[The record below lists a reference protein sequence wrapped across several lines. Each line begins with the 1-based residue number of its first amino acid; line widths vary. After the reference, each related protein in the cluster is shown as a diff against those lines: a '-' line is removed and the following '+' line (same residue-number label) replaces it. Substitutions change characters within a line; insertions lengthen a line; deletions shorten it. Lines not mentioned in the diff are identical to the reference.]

1 MVDDFQDWKDFL
13 DKFEKPLIRKMTLE
27 EVMEIYG
34 DLLTKEEIEKIKLHH
49 GK

>member
-1 MVDDFQDWKDFL
+1 MVNDFEDWKDFL
-13 DKFEKPLIRKMTLE
+13 DKFSEPVIRKMTLE

-34 DLLTKEEIEKIKLHH
+34 DVLTKEEIEKIKLYH